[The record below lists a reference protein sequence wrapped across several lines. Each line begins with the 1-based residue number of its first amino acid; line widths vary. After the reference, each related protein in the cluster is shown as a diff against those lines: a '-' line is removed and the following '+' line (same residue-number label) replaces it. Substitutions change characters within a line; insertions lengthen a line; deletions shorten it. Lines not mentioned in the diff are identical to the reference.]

1 MGTGIDE
8 LQLLSISKTAK
19 ILRISKISLI
29 DLVNKGKIGTIEIG
43 RRRKIPIHE
52 LLRFQRES
60 VIRENIAN
68 SKPVVTDKEVNNFF
82 GISGYKKGMSL
93 DGKNILHKVMEEN

>member
-1 MGTGIDE
+1 MGTGTDE
-8 LQLLSISKTAK
+8 FGLLSISKTAK
-19 ILRISKISLI
+19 LLRISKASLI
-29 DLVNKGKIGTIEIG
+29 NLINNGLVGTIVIG
-43 RRRKIPIHE
+43 KRRKIPIHE

>member
-8 LQLLSISKTAK
+8 LELLSISKTAK
-19 ILRISKISLI
+19 ILRISKLSLI

-43 RRRKIPIHE
+43 RRRKIPVRE

-60 VIRENIAN
+60 VVRENITN
-68 SKPVVTDKEVNNFF
+68 CKPVVTDKEVNNFF
-82 GISGYKKGMSL
+82 GISSYKKGRSL
-93 DGKNILHKVMEEN
+93 DGKNILNEVMEVN